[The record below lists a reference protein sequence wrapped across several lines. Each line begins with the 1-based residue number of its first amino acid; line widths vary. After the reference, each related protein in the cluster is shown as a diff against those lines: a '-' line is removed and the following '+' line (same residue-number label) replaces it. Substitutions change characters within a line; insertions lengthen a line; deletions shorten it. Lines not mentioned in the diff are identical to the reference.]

1 MSKLRV
7 WHIPQVPMN
16 PFYVPVETPEE
27 AIKILDVLADYDLF
41 QLEHNIKPDYCSTQG
56 LQEWDEEEQD
66 WLEWN
71 TEDGLEIREYAE
83 KVRNGSNRDDS

>member
-7 WHIPQVPMN
+7 WHIPQVPMK

-41 QLEHNIKPDYCSTQG
+41 QLEHNIKPDYCSIQG

-66 WLEWN
+66 WLEWS
-71 TEDGLEIREYAE
+71 TEDGVEIREYADE
-83 KVRNGSNRDDS
+83 VRNGSNRDDS